1 MTEFVECDR
10 ESARYDIANAVCDK
24 AFALHYRCV
33 SGAFS
38 RFQVVSLELSK

>member
-10 ESARYDIANAVCDK
+10 ENARYDIESAVCDK
-24 AFALHYRCV
+24 AFALHYHCV